1 MRTITL
7 SLLMLGTSLSATA
20 QPEDY
25 TYGGF
30 QLGLSGAVDDNLRG
44 VENSNLDLHLDKEIG
59 YVTGLYI
66 GRNVDKWRYE
76 LEYALREN
84 SIDTVF
90 VNNPDRLNLV
100 PGLAQGGG
108 SQKTD
113 SFMGN
118 VHYNFANID
127 DWKAFVGA
135 GIGMSRVQLENVTA
149 GGVGVASSRNWE
161 PAGQVMLQL
170 TKAFGG
176 LEFGI
181 GARHFRTTRGD
192 FGTAARKASYRF
204 VHNEVFARVSWK
216 FGEKSQP
223 APQEPAPVAVAQ
235 PTPPPV
241 VQQPAPAPEPV
252 PEPAPAPMPGPF
264 MVFFDFDKSALTA
277 DAQSIVERAAG
288 VYREFG
294 GTRINAVGHTDR
306 AGANR
311 YNDALA
317 MRRAEAVK
325 AALIAEGVPASRISI
340 RAEGETSPMVATDD
354 GVREWQNR
362 RVEIIISR

>member
-1 MRTITL
+1 MRTLTL

-20 QPEDY
+20 QSEDY

-30 QLGLSGAVDDNLRG
+30 QLGLSGAVDDDLRG
-44 VENSNLDLHLDKEIG
+44 VENSNLDLHLDKDLG
-59 YVTGLYI
+59 FVTGLYF
-66 GRNVDKWRYE
+66 GRNIDKWRYE
-76 LEYALREN
+76 LEYALRKN
-84 SIDTVF
+84 DIGSVF
-90 VNNPDRLNLV
+90 VNNPDRLAL
-100 PGLAQGGG
+100 PAG
-108 SQKTD
+108 SNPASGTQQSD
-113 SFMGN
+113 SLMAN
-118 VHYNFANID
+118 VHYNFASIG
-127 DWKAFVGA
+127 DWKAYAGA
-135 GIGMSRVQLENVTA
+135 GLGMSLIELD
-149 GGVGVASSRNWE
+149 GVSSNGVSIARSRNWE
-161 PAGQVMLQL
+161 PAGQVMVQL
-170 TKAFGG
+170 TKAIGQ
-176 LEFGI
+176 LELGI

-204 VHNEVFARVSWK
+204 VNNEVFARVSWK

-241 VQQPAPAPEPV
+241 VQQPAPAPEPA

-294 GTRINAVGHTDR
+294 GTRINAIGHTDR